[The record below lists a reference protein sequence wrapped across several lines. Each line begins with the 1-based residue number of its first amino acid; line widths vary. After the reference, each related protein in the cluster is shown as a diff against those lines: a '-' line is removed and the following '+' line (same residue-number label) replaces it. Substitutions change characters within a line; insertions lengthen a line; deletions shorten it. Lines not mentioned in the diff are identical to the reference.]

1 MIYVKNGFKGIK
13 NSLSNHFGNNP
24 PHSSI
29 NSSCKQYT
37 ECPEQ
42 CYSRTE
48 DSWNCPADT
57 WDFDYTY
64 DAAGIRFFIKMEREH
79 YGILNSYVFYPL
91 STLQLKTRSDPSK
104 MLPTFMDNIP
114 NQYYLDAERHMK
126 KDGDRLDKVVTSFKA
141 KLKEVNEKINDLNEV
156 ISTRINEVFMEKG
169 IDLDKGKDNAEVK
182 TINYWIRHYIR
193 QCIESDNIY
202 QIANQLPGGLKAVEI
217 FSDGSKQV
225 IQSVN
230 QDISILAN
238 LSDWKE
244 FETELEEL
252 KASIQNK
259 SATIS
264 MAIHNKHYNIR
275 ADCCPTYWSL
285 VTRFF

>member
-1 MIYVKNGFKGIK
+1 MVLRGLKTVFPIILGIT
-13 NSLSNHFGNNP
+13 LLIVLLIVPVSNIPNVQNNVIAVQKIVGIAQLILGISTILMTLP
-24 PHSSI
+24 
-29 NSSCKQYT
+29 
-37 ECPEQ
+37 
-42 CYSRTE
+42 
-48 DSWNCPADT
+48 
-57 WDFDYTY
+57 
-64 DAAGIRFFIKMEREH
+64 GIRFFIKMEREH

-217 FSDGSKQV
+217 FSDGSKR
-225 IQSVN
+225 
-230 QDISILAN
+230 
-238 LSDWKE
+238 K
-244 FETELEEL
+244 
-252 KASIQNK
+252 
-259 SATIS
+259 
-264 MAIHNKHYNIR
+264 
-275 ADCCPTYWSL
+275 
-285 VTRFF
+285 